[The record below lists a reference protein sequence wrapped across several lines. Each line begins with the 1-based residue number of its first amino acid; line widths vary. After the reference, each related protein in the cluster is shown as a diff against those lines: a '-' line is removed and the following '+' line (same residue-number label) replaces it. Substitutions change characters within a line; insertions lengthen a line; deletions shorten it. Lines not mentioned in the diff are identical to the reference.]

1 MQQLSLDISHPNHFD
16 TPPEKVAFDKKIN
29 QIQPKDQ
36 AIHDWYRFVL
46 SFPPHLVRKYIDEF
60 KLESNSVILDPFCG
74 TGTTLVESK
83 LNGINAIG
91 VEANRLAHF
100 VSSVKVD
107 WKIDPDSFLKHAQQ
121 IADFASNQL
130 KKQGLDDFFWFNG
143 NRPIDNLRSLEPQQ
157 EKLLL
162 NNSISPIPLHKSL
175 LLLDAIKQHKSNF
188 YNHELLAY
196 AKILVHKVSNL
207 HFGPEVG
214 VKNPKKDV
222 AVVQIWL
229 QEVKKMA
236 LDLRN
241 ISKKAYPQTHI
252 HLSDARE
259 ISKYLPPNSV
269 DAVITSPPYPNEKD
283 YTRTTRLESVILD
296 FIQDKQDLR
305 QLKKTLIRSNTRN
318 VYKDDDDDKWVEE
331 HQGIQELAEK
341 IEQRRLEL
349 GKTSGFE
356 KLYSRVLR
364 LYFGGMA
371 RHLSELTQILKP
383 GAKLAYVVGEQASYL
398 RVLLKTG
405 ELLADIAQAQGY
417 ELIKRDLFRTRFST
431 ATQQQLK
438 EEVIVLRWK
447 GR

>member
-1 MQQLSLDISHPNHFD
+1 
-16 TPPEKVAFDKKIN
+16 
-29 QIQPKDQ
+29 
-36 AIHDWYRFVL
+36 
-46 SFPPHLVRKYIDEF
+46 
-60 KLESNSVILDPFCG
+60 
-74 TGTTLVESK
+74 
-83 LNGINAIG
+83 
-91 VEANRLAHF
+91 
-100 VSSVKVD
+100 
-107 WKIDPDSFLKHAQQ
+107 
-121 IADFASNQL
+121 
-130 KKQGLDDFFWFNG
+130 
-143 NRPIDNLRSLEPQQ
+143 
-157 EKLLL
+157 
-162 NNSISPIPLHKSL
+162 L
-175 LLLDAIKQHKSNF
+175 LLLDAIKQHQSPF

-196 AKILVHKVSNL
+196 AKILVYKVSNL
-207 HFGPEVG
+207 HFCPEVS

-222 AVVQIWL
+222 AVVQTWL
-229 QEVKKMA
+229 QEVRKMA
-236 LDLRN
+236 LDLQN
-241 ISKKAYPQTHI
+241 VSKKAYPKTHI
-252 HLSDARE
+252 FLSDARK
-259 ISKYLPPNSV
+259 ISNNLAPSSI

-305 QLKKTLIRSNTRN
+305 QLKQTLIRSNTRN

-331 HQGIQELAEK
+331 HEEIQELADK

-356 KLYSRVLR
+356 KLYSRVTK

-371 RHLSELTQILKP
+371 RHLSELTQVLKP

-431 ATQQQLK
+431 ATKQQLK
-438 EEVIVLRWK
+438 EEVIILRWK